1 MRKLS
6 SGNEKQ
12 IFAGISAAD
21 LPYLAFSFGVSVTSP
36 SKAISISQCSGWIP
50 IPKSCIS

>member
-1 MRKLS
+1 MKS
-6 SGNEKQ
+6 KHFAEKQ
-12 IFAGISAAD
+12 TSAID
-21 LPYLAFSFGVSVTSP
+21 HPYLAFSFGVSVTSP